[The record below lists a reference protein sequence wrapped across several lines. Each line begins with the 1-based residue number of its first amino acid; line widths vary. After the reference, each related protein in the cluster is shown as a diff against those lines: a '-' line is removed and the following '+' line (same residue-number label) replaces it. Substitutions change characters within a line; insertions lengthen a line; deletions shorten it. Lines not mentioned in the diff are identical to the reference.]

1 MSKTKEDIDLFSLI
15 LNVLVKI
22 LSITQLKMNKLEINV
37 HIQPK
42 C

>member
-1 MSKTKEDIDLFSLI
+1 MSKTTEDIDLLSLI

-22 LSITQLKMNKLEINV
+22 LSITQLKMTKLQINV

-42 C
+42 S